1 MLYAYLTEPT
11 DVGLRHQ
18 IRQLPTLRCRH
29 VAVKQGLQG
38 AAHVA
43 CDNPH
48 TAIHVTMVHT
58 PPGCSTSGGRQP
70 AHSHSRQ
77 HVTHTSRVQH
87 IWRATTRAQPFTSP
101 CHTPPGCSTSG
112 GRQPAHSHSR
122 HHVTHTSRVQ
132 HMWSATTR
140 TQPFTSPCYTHL
152 QGAAH
157 LQCDNP
163 HTAIHVSMLHTPH
176 YEPQMR
182 INFLNTKEMSFK
194 KSW

>member
-101 CHTPPGCSTSG
+101 C
-112 GRQPAHSHSR
+112 
-122 HHVTHTSRVQ
+122 
-132 HMWSATTR
+132 
-140 TQPFTSPCYTHL
+140 YTHL